1 MDALLAFC
9 KWLERTPL
17 GTEVRESLWLFP
29 TIETIHL
36 LGMALLVGTVAA
48 LDLRLWGFAMR
59 REPVSRLAARL
70 LPWTWLGFAVMVVT
84 GSLLF
89 SANPLKT
96 YIHNPSFQ
104 LKMLLIFLAGVN
116 ALVFHLTVYRRVSRW
131 DYAAVTPAA
140 ARTAAALSLLLWVGV
155 IAAGRW
161 IGFV

>member
-1 MDALLAFC
+1 MERLLAFC
-9 KWLERTPL
+9 KWLEHTPL
-17 GTEVRESLWLFP
+17 GTEVRESLWIFP

-36 LGMALLVGTVAA
+36 LGMVLLFSTVAVM
-48 LDLRLWGFAMR
+48 DLRLCGFVMR

-70 LPWTWLGFAVMVVT
+70 LPWTWTGFALMIVT

-89 SANPLKT
+89 SANAAKT

-116 ALVFHLTVYRRVSRW
+116 ALVFHRTVYRRVSGW
-131 DYAAVTPAA
+131 DYSASPPAA
-140 ARTAAALSLLLWVGV
+140 ARTAATLSLLLWVGV

>member
-1 MDALLAFC
+1 METLLAFC

-17 GTEVRESLWLFP
+17 GTEVRESLWIFP
-29 TIETIHL
+29 TVETIHL
-36 LGMALLVGTVAA
+36 LGMVLLFSTVAVM
-48 LDLRLWGFAMR
+48 DLRLWGIALR

-70 LPWTWLGFAVMVVT
+70 LPWTWLGFGLMLIT

-89 SANPLKT
+89 SANAAKT

-116 ALVFHLTVYRRVSRW
+116 ALLFHLTVYRRVTAW
-131 DYAAVTPAA
+131 DYTSVTPAA